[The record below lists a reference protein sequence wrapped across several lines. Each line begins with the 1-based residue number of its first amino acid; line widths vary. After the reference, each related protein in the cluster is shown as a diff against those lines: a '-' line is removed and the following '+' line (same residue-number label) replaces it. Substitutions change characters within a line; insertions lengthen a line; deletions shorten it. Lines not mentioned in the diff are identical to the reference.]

1 MDSEFLNA
9 LFLGPNAENQQVFER
24 LLLEFFRDHAYWRR
38 NFHPEDGNTIPTS
51 ALFHDGYSDMIAK
64 MRRALGELS
73 ADLKRAAPFYSPR
86 YIGHMNSDLLMPG
99 LIALMMTTLYNPNN
113 VSEESGPATVSRELA
128 VGRQLATMFGYQ
140 TDMGEDPCAWGHL
153 TSGGTVANYEAL
165 FNLREVKFF
174 PIALREAARAM
185 DLELPDIGP
194 QQKPIEAYST
204 WELVNFSVSQT
215 VMLMR
220 TASLRLKEAGLSK
233 RDLSSFWEKVN
244 KESLKYLGT
253 AAFFDKHIDVA
264 PPVVIVSSTAHYSW
278 DKALRVLGMG
288 ERQLLKIP
296 TTSNMTMDMKHLE
309 AVLDAC
315 FEQGW
320 PVLALVGV
328 LGTTE
333 FSSVDPLGEMVA
345 IRERWLAKHR
355 FFGIHADAAWGGYLA
370 SLFRRPDG
378 SFCELAEVRS
388 SFKHFPAPTVYHAIK
403 ALPEVDSITVDPHKL
418 GYLPYPSGAYICRDI
433 GVVDF
438 IVQKV
443 SYLYDLHWD
452 RTEKSREASLRNFG
466 QYILEGSK
474 PGAAAAAAYICHK
487 VLPLHKHGFGKVV
500 QRTVRACEYFHFKLK
515 QLSKKVSDR
524 VLFSIPVYPQTNIIC
539 FAINPRKNSCLGLMN
554 HYERQ
559 IFKHLKIE
567 HEVPLQ
573 LKEFI
578 GSYTSLVKSKV
589 QPLLAQKILKDLGI
603 DETTFTDHPE
613 SAKESDHI
621 FLFRHSLMS
630 PWLLHRFEG
639 GNYIDR
645 FCECLERLML
655 DYWKAG
661 PPSAV

>member
-51 ALFHDGYSDMIAK
+51 APFHDGYLEMIAK
-64 MRRALGELS
+64 IRRALGELS
-73 ADLKRAAPFYSPR
+73 ADLKRAAPFFSPR

-140 TDMGEDPCAWGHL
+140 TDLRKDPCAWGHL

-174 PIALREAARAM
+174 PLALREAARAM
-185 DLELPDIGP
+185 ALTLPDIGP
-194 QQKPIEAYST
+194 RNKPLDAYTS

-215 VMLMR
+215 VDLMQMTSR
-220 TASLRLKEAGLSK
+220 CFNEIGLEKRKVEA
-233 RDLSSFWEKVN
+233 FWDRVN
-244 KESLKYLGT
+244 KESLKHLGT
-253 AAFFDKHIDVA
+253 AEFFEKHRDVS
-264 PPVVIVSSTAHYSW
+264 PPVVIVASTAHYSW
-278 DKALRVLGMG
+278 DKAMRVLGLG
-288 ERQLLKIP
+288 ERQLIKVA
-296 TTSNMTMDMKHLE
+296 TARDMTMNMRELE
-309 AVLDAC
+309 QALEGC
-315 FEQGW
+315 FEQHR
-320 PVLALVGV
+320 PVLAVVGV

-333 FSSVDPLGEMVA
+333 FSSVDPIGDMVA
-345 IRERWLAKHR
+345 MREHWLEAQC
-355 FFGIHADAAWGGYLA
+355 FFGIHVDAAWGGYLA

-378 SFCELAEVRS
+378 SFCELGEVRS
-388 SFKHFPAPTVYHAIK
+388 SFKYFPTQRVYKAIE
-403 ALPEVDSITVDPHKL
+403 ALASVDSITVDPHKL

-466 QYILEGSK
+466 QFILEGSK

-487 VLPLHKHGFGKVV
+487 VLPLHKHGFGLVV

-515 QLSKKVSDR
+515 WLAKRLSDR
-524 VLFSIPVYPQTNIIC
+524 ILLTIPVEPQTNIIC
-539 FAINPRKNSCLGLMN
+539 FAINPRKNRCLGLMN
-554 HYERQ
+554 HFERQ
-559 IFKHLKIE
+559 IFNHIKIDG
-567 HEVPLQ
+567 EVPLQ
-573 LKEFI
+573 MKSFI
-578 GSYTSLVKSKV
+578 GSYTSLVKNKV
-589 QPLLAQKILKDLGI
+589 QPGFAKRILKDLGI
-603 DETTFTDHPE
+603 DGATFTEHPE
-613 SAKESDHI
+613 TAKQSDHI

-639 GNYIDR
+639 ANYIDR
-645 FCECLERLML
+645 FCECLEGLII

-661 PPSAV
+661 PPPAV